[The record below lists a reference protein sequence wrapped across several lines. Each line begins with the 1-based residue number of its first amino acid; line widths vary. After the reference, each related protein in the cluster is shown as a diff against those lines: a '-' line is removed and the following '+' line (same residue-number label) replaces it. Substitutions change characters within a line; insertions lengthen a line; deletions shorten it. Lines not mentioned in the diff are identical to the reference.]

1 LLSENLGDLE
11 NTLRYFFD
19 LGLLEESSKAMRVLK
34 LLTLAVTASARKKLI
49 DAVNEKWGWLV
60 LSVILNY

>member
-1 LLSENLGDLE
+1 M
-11 NTLRYFFD
+11 RYFFD